1 MDSFVYFVA
10 AMFLG
15 FIGLEIWLIRSW
27 SGLWKFIVALPLL
40 ALFAVVGKIV
50 FDVRE
55 NPTSHNL
62 WPFEIIIWCG
72 YGLGAVFLIA
82 ILKAVL
88 TASNRN
94 KKDHING

>member
-10 AMFLG
+10 AMFFG
-15 FIGLEIWLIRSW
+15 FIGLEIWLIRNW
-27 SGLWKFIVALPLL
+27 SGLWKFIVALPLI
-40 ALFAVVGKIV
+40 ALFAVAGKII

-62 WPFEIIIWCG
+62 WPFEIIILCG
-72 YGLGAVFLIA
+72 YGLGAVLLIA
-82 ILKAVL
+82 ILKAVF

-94 KKDHING
+94 KEGPING